1 VVKKRTDSPYIHT
14 ENEEKVLLKVKT
26 ITTNFGDERRKD
38 AVVASFRD
46 HHRKRKVITSPE
58 NITHKGKQT
67 FMTVTKLQQTGEF
80 VLIATPS
87 AIMDGVRG
95 FVVDQK
101 LIAGPVEKWTPQ
113 TIEEEPEAL
122 PEKKFEV
129 MLPPKKKYKQSIWE
143 TKKLKKMRSQPLGS
157 PVELTQK
164 EADQV
169 VKEAAGRWKKGR
181 GRPVGSRDLKPRVNY
196 PPLKEWACGSRRSQ
210 L

>member
-1 VVKKRTDSPYIHT
+1 MVKKRTDSPYIHT

-101 LIAGPVEKWTPQ
+101 LIAGPVEKWTPK
-113 TIEEEPEAL
+113 TEEEE
-122 PEKKFEV
+122 EYTE
-129 MLPPKKKYKQSIWE
+129 MD
-143 TKKLKKMRSQPLGS
+143 QPL
-157 PVELTQK
+157 VEEKPKAELGNREIIQSY
-164 EADQV
+164 AD
-169 VKEAAGRWKKGR
+169 KLLPISDIPMKKGR
-181 GRPVGSRDLKPRVNY
+181 GRPVGSRDLKPR
-196 PPLKEWACGSRRSQ
+196 KKRGTT
-210 L
+210 

>member
-1 VVKKRTDSPYIHT
+1 MVKKRTDSTYIHT

-101 LIAGPVEKWTPQ
+101 LIAGPVEQWAPQ
-113 TIEEEPEAL
+113 TTDEEPEAPQGPNL
-122 PEKKFEV
+122 KADSVGKK
-129 MLPPKKKYKQSIWE
+129 
-143 TKKLKKMRSQPLGS
+143 R
-157 PVELTQK
+157 
-164 EADQV
+164 
-169 VKEAAGRWKKGR
+169 GR
-181 GRPVGSRDLKPRVNY
+181 GRPAGSKDLKLRKKRAV
-196 PPLKEWACGSRRSQ
+196 K
-210 L
+210 